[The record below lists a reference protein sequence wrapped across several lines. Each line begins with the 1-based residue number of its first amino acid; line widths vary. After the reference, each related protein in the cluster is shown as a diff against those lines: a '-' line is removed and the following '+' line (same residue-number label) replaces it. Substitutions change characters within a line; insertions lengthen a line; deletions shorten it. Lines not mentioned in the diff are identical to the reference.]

1 MTQQDPSPPP
11 SQQDS
16 LIDFPAPFPIKVM
29 GENSSAF
36 LEAIKAIAARH
47 DPQFDAATIELR
59 ESAQGKYLGITIMV
73 LATSRE
79 QLDNIYRELTA
90 HPLSKMVL

>member
-1 MTQQDPSPPP
+1 MSQDSSPTPAP
-11 SQQDS
+11 QES
-16 LIDFPAPFPIKVM
+16 LIDFPAPFPIKAM
-29 GENSSAF
+29 GENSAAF
-36 LEAIKAIAARH
+36 LEAVKAIAARH

-59 ESAQGKYLGITIMV
+59 QSAQGKYLGITITV

-79 QLDNIYRELTA
+79 HLDGIYRELTA

>member
-1 MTQQDPSPPP
+1 MTQDSSPIP
-11 SQQDS
+11 SQQES
-16 LIDFPAPFPIKVM
+16 LIDFPAPFPIKAM
-29 GENSSAF
+29 GENSAEF
-36 LEAIKAIAARH
+36 VEAVKSIAARH
-47 DPQFDAATIELR
+47 DPQFDATTIELR
-59 ESAQGKYLGITIMV
+59 ESAQGKYLGITITV